1 LLALVVQYELE
12 LDQLDVKTVFLHGDL
27 EEETYMSQ
35 PMGFKNR
42 EKENM
47 VYKLKKS
54 LYGLNQ
60 SLRQWYKSFD
70 SFIREKRYTCS
81 HYDPRVYYNKLLS
94 REYTYLLLYVEDML
108 IASNSRFIIDK
119 LKIDLSFEFEMK
131 DLGEKKKVLGMKIE

>member
-27 EEETYMSQ
+27 EEEIYMSQ
-35 PMGFKNR
+35 PMGFKNIG
-42 EKENM
+42 KENM

-54 LYGLNQ
+54 LYGLIQ

-81 HYDPRVYYNKLLS
+81 HYDPCVYYNKLLS
-94 REYTYLLLYVEDML
+94 REYTYLLLYVEDMF
-108 IASNSRFIIDK
+108 IASNNRFIIDK

-131 DLGEKKKVLGMKIE
+131 DLGEEKKVLGMKIE